1 MESLVG
7 RRARTTLT
15 RAVLVGALVVGTVG
29 WFATAGGAS
38 DRTIRTEGTEQFV
51 PNTKVSS
58 NLRFSP
64 GHTVVDQGDAITI
77 SHSDQTTEP
86 HTLSIVNASD
96 VPTTVEDVFG
106 CGEPGTVCDEVFS
119 TVGPQ
124 ITDENVAQFVNV
136 SGGTGLDGRL
146 DTVWLPPGTSISVQ
160 VTALSG
166 TTLHYMCAIHAW
178 MQGTITVH

>member
-1 MESLVG
+1 MESDVG
-7 RRARTTLT
+7 HRARTTLT
-15 RAVLVGALVVGTVG
+15 RMVLVGALVVGTVG
-29 WFATAGGAS
+29 WLATAGGAS

-64 GHTVVDQGDAITI
+64 GHTVVDHGDTITI
-77 SHSDQTTEP
+77 SHADRTDEP
-86 HTLSIVNASD
+86 HTLTVVNESD
-96 VPTTVEDVFG
+96 IPTTVEDVFS

-124 ITDENVAQFVNV
+124 ITDQSAAQFVNV
-136 SGGTGLDGRL
+136 SGGAGLDGRL

-160 VTALSG
+160 VTAPSG